1 MEKNLEYLKQKF
13 IPVFAGIIDTC
24 FDEEYK
30 GSIARWLWMPEK
42 VRQRQTRQEIY
53 ENPETKEQE
62 TMEVVEFVEVEN
74 PAPKCEY
81 IAEKYIEVLASL
93 TIEAIKKDFSEN
105 KVVTEIEK
113 AISKIDYSVLNNN
126 K

>member
-1 MEKNLEYLKQKF
+1 MENIEILKQKF
-13 IPVFAGIIDTC
+13 IPIFSHIIDSC

-30 GSIARWLWMPEK
+30 WSIARGLWMPAK
-42 VRQRQTRQEIY
+42 VRERQTRQEFF
-53 ENPETKEQE
+53 ENPETKQQE
-62 TMEVVEFVEVEN
+62 TMEVVEFIEVEN

-81 IAEKYIEVLASL
+81 IAEKYIEVLVSL

-105 KVVTEIEK
+105 KVATKIEE

>member
-1 MEKNLEYLKQKF
+1 MENIEILKQKF
-13 IPVFAGIIDTC
+13 IPIFSHIIDSC

-30 GSIARWLWMPEK
+30 WSIARWLWMPEK

-53 ENPETKEQE
+53 ENPETKQQE

-74 PAPKCEY
+74 KASKSDF
-81 IAEKYIEVLASL
+81 IAEKYLEILISV
-93 TIEAIKKDFSEN
+93 TIDAINKDFTKN
-105 KVVTEIEK
+105 KVVTKIEE
-113 AISKIDYSVLNNN
+113 AISKIDYSVLND